1 MRCGLGLVLLGNG
14 GQRWPEGEQ
23 REREK
28 SLRDSKGIGRNL
40 REREREKDVG
50 DSVERM
56 GESGDS

>member
-40 REREREKDVG
+40 REREKDVG

>member
-1 MRCGLGLVLLGNG
+1 MRCGLGLVFLGNG

-28 SLRDSKGIGRNL
+28 SLRESKGIGRNL
-40 REREREKDVG
+40 REREKDVG
-50 DSVERM
+50 DNVERM